1 MKKIHR
7 SWMYMIKNQLEQ
19 SRFDHRKQGILQA
32 SSDENNETI
41 KSNCVYFR
49 DRVLV
54 RTCYS
59 RYGKKNKVGTSAS
72 KLKFFYRG
80 LDTCQG
86 LQKSQR
92 YIYVFVT
99 SENYALTV
107 L

>member
-72 KLKFFYRG
+72 KLKFFIGDWIHVRDFKKAKGTYMF
-80 LDTCQG
+80 L
-86 LQKSQR
+86 
-92 YIYVFVT
+92 
-99 SENYALTV
+99 
-107 L
+107 